1 MSVFMIVSVLLCLLG
16 VYIFSINKRKISG
29 PSPQFTDELRMV
41 FISPD
46 DEHIACIN
54 ATRKEIKQA
63 VTMGLAKY
71 KKTKGKTKLACPIN
85 KTWVQILKEVRLA
98 TITITE

>member
-1 MSVFMIVSVLLCLLG
+1 MLVFMIVSIVLCLSGL
-16 VYIFSINKRKISG
+16 YIFSIKKYKTLESVQQ
-29 PSPQFTDELRMV
+29 STDELKMV

-85 KTWVQILKEVRLA
+85 KTWDQILKEVRLA
-98 TITITE
+98 IITITE